1 MGNSM
6 IPPLV
11 AVVHWMESNRG
22 PCRREGR
29 PTAQTRPLEPLGQP
43 AAQAQK
49 GSPEVSTRQP
59 IGRTI

>member
-1 MGNSM
+1 M

-29 PTAQTRPLEPLGQP
+29 PTAQVRPLEPLSQP
-43 AAQAQK
+43 AAPGAK
-49 GSPEVSTRQP
+49 GQCGSIDAPADREDD
-59 IGRTI
+59 